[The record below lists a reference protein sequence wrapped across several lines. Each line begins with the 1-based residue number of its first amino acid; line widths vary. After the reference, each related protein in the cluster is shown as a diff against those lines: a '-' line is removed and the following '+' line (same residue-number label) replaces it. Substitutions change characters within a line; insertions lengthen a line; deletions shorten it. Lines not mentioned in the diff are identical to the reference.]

1 MRWILILAMMA
12 NVAVAKP
19 VRPTPNSESVLL
31 LNTSTNH
38 IELSR
43 NADRVRAIASI
54 TKIMTAMV
62 ALDYD
67 KDLSRRL
74 TLTKRV
80 GSYLPRQQ
88 YTREQLLEAML
99 VKSDNAAAET
109 LAEDYPGGRTAFIAR
124 MNSQAQAWDLKHT
137 QFEDASGLGA
147 ANTSTVHDVAAMI
160 TLASNYWFIRETST
174 KKQVA
179 LETRHKKQIRT
190 IRLDH
195 TSGNILFTFDN
206 IVVSKTGLTSAAG
219 WCVGL
224 VANQR
229 GQQYVIVVLGSRTK
243 IDRLNTVKNIMY
255 NHVLDQ
261 NLQPQ
266 EFANTYY

>member
-1 MRWILILAMMA
+1 MRWILVLAMMVNLA
-12 NVAVAKP
+12 HA
-19 VRPTPNSESVLL
+19 RPTTNSDSVLL
-31 LNTSTNH
+31 LNTTTH
-38 IELSR
+38 KIELSR

-80 GSYLPRQQ
+80 GSFLPRQL

-99 VKSDNAAAET
+99 VKSDNGAAET
-109 LAEDYPGGRTAFIAR
+109 LAEDYPGGRSAFIKE
-124 MNSQAQAWDLKHT
+124 MNRHAENWDLKHT
-137 QFEDASGLGA
+137 RFEDASGLGA
-147 ANTSTVHDVAAMI
+147 GNTSTVHDVAVMMTVA
-160 TLASNYWFIRETST
+160 ANYWFIRDTSV

-179 LETRHKKQIRT
+179 FETRYKKQIRT
-190 IRLDH
+190 IRLAH

-206 IVVSKTGLTSAAG
+206 IVVSKTGLTSSAG

-224 VANQR
+224 VAEQN
-229 GQQYVIVVLGSRTK
+229 GQQYVIVVLGSRNKTE
-243 IDRLNTVKNIMY
+243 RLNTVKNIMY

-266 EFANTYY
+266 EVVNTYY